1 MAISVRKYEDKD
13 LSEMIRIWNEVV
25 EDGVA
30 FPQETPLDKTSG
42 KEFFAAQTYCGVAV
56 TDSGE
61 TAGLYILHP
70 NNVGRCGHI
79 ANASYAV
86 ARSARGM
93 GAGKKLVTDCLAE
106 AKAHGFRILQF
117 NAVVDSNTVAR
128 KLYESLG
135 FEQLGVIKGGFR
147 MPNGEYENICPYY
160 ITL

>member
-13 LSEMIRIWNEVV
+13 LSDMIRIWNEVV

-70 NNVGRCGHI
+70 NNVGRLRTHRKRKLRRRPFG
-79 ANASYAV
+79 
-86 ARSARGM
+86 ARYGRGQKM
-93 GAGKKLVTDCLAE
+93 VTDCLAE